1 MPARDAQTAEPGAS
15 GAPAPGGRRGLDAPG
30 ARGPG
35 VLAWVNLALL
45 VLFPVAWFAPLARAG
60 LLPFFNLDEISVL
73 TGVQALWGKDRAL
86 AVLVALFAMFA
97 PILKTAWLA
106 LIHWGA
112 RKPRAYWLLEILS
125 KVAMADVFLIAVYI
139 VIAKGVGV
147 GRVETAWG
155 LWLFT
160 ACVLVS
166 MAVTYQTKR
175 RSWTRSSNS

>member
-1 MPARDAQTAEPGAS
+1 MLP
-15 GAPAPGGRRGLDAPG
+15 
-30 ARGPG
+30 
-35 VLAWVNLALL
+35 WINLALL
-45 VLFPVAWFAPLARAG
+45 VLFPVAWIAPLARAG

-86 AVLVALFAMFA
+86 AVLVALFAMLA
-97 PILKTAWLA
+97 PILKTVWLA
-106 LIHWGA
+106 LIHFNA
-112 RKPRAYWLLEILS
+112 LKPRAYWLLEILS

-160 ACVLVS
+160 ACVLAS
-166 MAVTYQTKR
+166 MAVTYLTKR
-175 RSWTRSSNS
+175 GSWTRSSNS